1 MVLWRG
7 IAEGT
12 TTHPVECFG
21 KGGSNIDPQGRS
33 DAVELY

>member
-7 IAEGT
+7 VAEGI
-12 TTHPVECFG
+12 THPVECFG
-21 KGGSNIDPQGRS
+21 KGGSNIDPQGRL